1 MAGHRRLHFYTVV
14 VLVGTFATLNLGYF
28 MLKDPR
34 YIILTLTLVLAGC
47 ASKATSP
54 SQVQQRIDNDEETSW
69 HCEQGISTWSCK
81 RRTIADIRQREAERR
96 SKLFDWALPA
106 TDQASAQMESAQ
118 AKLEQVDTQQPV
130 VSMTPAASTVEKRA
144 SATKAAKSASLED
157 LPGDYWAV
165 QLIALNSQ
173 AELRDFMQSTQL
185 DELTGAM
192 IKVNGRTWYV
202 ALLGVYENRDVA
214 VQAAA
219 QRPAALQRYEPY
231 VRSVASLQAAM
242 IAADTL

>member
-1 MAGHRRLHFYTVV
+1 
-14 VLVGTFATLNLGYF
+14 

-47 ASKATSP
+47 AGKTTSP
-54 SQVQQRIDNDEETSW
+54 SERQQRSETGEETSW

-81 RRTIADIRQREAERR
+81 RRTIAEIQQREVERR
-96 SKLFDWALPA
+96 SKRFDWSLPA
-106 TDQASAQMESAQ
+106 TKQTAAQTESAQ
-118 AKLEQVDTQQPV
+118 AKSEPVDLQSPVASLTPSASTAEQRPPV
-130 VSMTPAASTVEKRA
+130 RPAAEP
-144 SATKAAKSASLED
+144 ASLED

-173 AELRDFMQSTQL
+173 AELQDFMQSTQL

-192 IKVNGRTWYV
+192 INVNGRTWYV
-202 ALLGVYENRDVA
+202 ALLGVFENRDLA
-214 VQAAA
+214 ERAAA

-231 VRSVASLQAAM
+231 IRSVASLQAAM

>member
-1 MAGHRRLHFYTVV
+1 
-14 VLVGTFATLNLGYF
+14 

-34 YIILTLTLVLAGC
+34 YIVLTLTLVLAGC
-47 ASKATSP
+47 AGKTTSP
-54 SQVQQRIDNDEETSW
+54 SEGQQRSETGEETSW

-81 RRTIADIRQREAERR
+81 RRTIAEIQQREAERR
-96 SKLFDWALPA
+96 SKRFDWSLPA
-106 TDQASAQMESAQ
+106 TKQTSAQTESAQ
-118 AKLEQVDTQQPV
+118 AKPEPVDPLPPV
-130 VSMTPAASTVEKRA
+130 VSVTPATSTAEQRPPVTPAAKP
-144 SATKAAKSASLED
+144 ASLEA

-165 QLIALNSQ
+165 QLIALNSE

-192 IKVNGRTWYV
+192 INVNGRTWYV
-202 ALLGVYENRDVA
+202 ALLGVFENRDLA
-214 VQAAA
+214 ERAAA

-231 VRSVASLQAAM
+231 IRSVASLQAAM